1 MHGAHFS
8 SILGKTT
15 QAVIFH
21 RVIAHV
27 MKQPNQP
34 AAKTEPPK
42 SPSEIARE
50 AIRHLT
56 GKRLP
61 PTPENFAQAYNE
73 VAGIKPG
80 AAPAP
85 AAAETAVKRDDPKW
99 PDLLRSLV
107 RQWDL
112 HQSGLTPGRK
122 KEMLERVLINF
133 GNDAHVLHEKLGALT
148 QSWSRGGSGDKDE
161 TVAEKEATPAKSK
174 PKTTPP
180 EISET
185 APAAAATVATVETVA
200 TLVNVQASTPD
211 CQPLLQALHD
221 NLLLLAG
228 SCQEHWPDLSK
239 QAAQLAKAVDGR
251 SQLETAQFEA
261 WSALWRKLL
270 IHVEDDHELA
280 AGLKRLMGLLFLN
293 IGELVGDEAWLAGQL
308 TAMQNLMA
316 GELHAELLIEAER
329 GLRDLAYKQGVLK
342 GGLEEARSRLK
353 DLVSTFIDRVGE
365 MSQSADGY
373 HTRIGEYSEKIS
385 QARDI
390 TELGDV
396 VGGLSA
402 DIGSLRDAL
411 RSNRDELISART
423 QAEQAEKRVEELQA
437 ELTQV
442 SNLVREDQLTGALN
456 RRGMDEAF
464 ERELAR
470 TARLQAPL
478 SIGMLDLDHFKKL
491 NDSLGHQAGD
501 EALRHLTRVVHGLLR
516 PTDTLARYGGEEF
529 LILLPNTDLAEAEQV
544 LKRIQRELTRQFF
557 LHDNERVLITFSAG
571 VAELATGESQ
581 SALVARADAA
591 MYSAKKLGRNRVERG

>member
-1 MHGAHFS
+1 M
-8 SILGKTT
+8 KN
-15 QAVIFH
+15 VP
-21 RVIAHV
+21 V
-27 MKQPNQP
+27 KQP
-34 AAKTEPPK
+34 TEL
-42 SPSEIARE
+42 ARE
-50 AIRHLT
+50 AIRLLT
-56 GKRLP
+56 AKRLP
-61 PTPENFAQAYNE
+61 PTPDNFLSAYNE
-73 VAGIKPG
+73 VAGIG
-80 AAPAP
+80 ETVDAPATP
-85 AAAETAVKRDDPKW
+85 ATIKREDPKW

-112 HQSGLTPGRK
+112 HQSGLTPARK

-133 GNDAHVLHEKLGALT
+133 GNDAHALHEKLGALT
-148 QSWSRGGSGDKDE
+148 LSWSRGDKGEKGDQSDKE
-161 TVAEKEATPAKSK
+161 VAAPEPAPAKGKEKIAPAEAIETSPRVAAPSTVAASDSTPA
-174 PKTTPP
+174 PTTMAVT
-180 EISET
+180 ET
-185 APAAAATVATVETVA
+185 ID
-200 TLVNVQASTPD
+200 S
-211 CQPLLQALHD
+211 QPLLQTLQD
-221 NLLLLAG
+221 NLQLLSG
-228 SCQEHWPDLSK
+228 SCQAHWPELAK
-239 QAAQLAKAVDGR
+239 QADQLAKSLHGR
-251 SQLETAQFEA
+251 KQLETAQFEA
-261 WSALWRKLL
+261 WSSLWRNLL

-316 GELHAELLIEAER
+316 GELHAEVLLEAER
-329 GLRDLAYKQGVLK
+329 GLRELAYKQGVLK

-373 HTRIGEYSEKIS
+373 HARIGEYSEKIS

-396 VGGLSA
+396 VGGLTA
-402 DIGSLRDAL
+402 DISDLRDAL
-411 RSNRDELISART
+411 HSNHEELVAART
-423 QAEQAEKRVEELQA
+423 HAEQAEKRVEELQA
-437 ELTQV
+437 ELAQV

-470 TARLQAPL
+470 TTRLQAQL

-491 NDSLGHQAGD
+491 NDRLGHQAGD

-529 LILLPNTDLAEAEQV
+529 LILLPNTDLDEAEQV

-571 VAELATGESQ
+571 VATLAADETQ
-581 SALVARADAA
+581 AALVARADAA
-591 MYSAKKLGRNRVERG
+591 MYAAKNLGRNRVERG

>member
-1 MHGAHFS
+1 
-8 SILGKTT
+8 
-15 QAVIFH
+15 
-21 RVIAHV
+21 

-34 AAKTEPPK
+34 ASKSAAAKQPTEL
-42 SPSEIARE
+42 ARE
-50 AIRHLT
+50 AIRLLT

-61 PTPENFAQAYNE
+61 PTPDNFLQAYNE
-73 VAGIKPG
+73 VAGLP
-80 AAPAP
+80 PPETTP
-85 AAAETAVKRDDPKW
+85 AAAVEKRDEPKW

-112 HQSGLTPGRK
+112 HQKGLTPGRK

-133 GNDAHVLHEKLGALT
+133 GNDTHALHEKLGALT
-148 QSWSRGGSGDKDE
+148 QSWARGADEERPEKAAATSEAAPSGKPAAAE
-161 TVAEKEATPAKSK
+161 TRAEAVVEATTEAA
-174 PKTTPP
+174 T
-180 EISET
+180 ET
-185 APAAAATVATVETVA
+185 RAATSIETSAPAA
-200 TLVNVQASTPD
+200 D
-211 CQPLLQALHD
+211 CQPLLQALEI
-221 NLLLLAG
+221 NLRQIAGTCQPRWPELAARA
-228 SCQEHWPDLSK
+228 EHLATSLSGHT
-239 QAAQLAKAVDGR
+239 QLAPHQYE
-251 SQLETAQFEA
+251 S
-261 WSALWRKLL
+261 WSALWRELL
-270 IHVEDDHELA
+270 IRVEDDHELA

-293 IGELVGDEAWLAGQL
+293 IGELVGDEAWLSGQL
-308 TAMQNLMA
+308 GAMQNLMS
-316 GELHAELLIEAER
+316 GELHAEVLLEAER
-329 GLRDLAYKQGVLK
+329 GLRELAYKQGMLK

-373 HTRIGEYSEKIS
+373 HARIGEYSEKIS

-402 DIGSLRDAL
+402 DIGGLRDAL
-411 RSNRDELISART
+411 RGNHEELVAART
-423 QAEQAEKRVEELQA
+423 QAEQAEKRVQELQQ
-437 ELTQV
+437 ELSQV
-442 SNLVREDQLTGALN
+442 SSLVREDQLTGALN

-478 SIGMLDLDHFKKL
+478 AIGMLDLDHFKKL

-501 EALRHLTRVVHGLLR
+501 EALRHLTRVVHGMLR

-529 LILLPNTDLAEAEQV
+529 LILLPNTDLDEAEHV

-571 VAELATGESQ
+571 VAALRPDENQA
-581 SALVARADAA
+581 ALVARADAA
-591 MYSAKKLGRNRVERG
+591 MYAAKKLGRNRVERG

>member
-1 MHGAHFS
+1 MINAP
-8 SILGKTT
+8 
-15 QAVIFH
+15 V
-21 RVIAHV
+21 
-27 MKQPNQP
+27 KQP
-34 AAKTEPPK
+34 TEL
-42 SPSEIARE
+42 ARE
-50 AIRHLT
+50 AIRFLSA
-56 GKRLP
+56 KRLP
-61 PTPENFAQAYNE
+61 PTPENFLKAYNE
-73 VAGIKPG
+73 FAGISEAVEAPATP
-80 AAPAP
+80 AAPQ
-85 AAAETAVKRDDPKW
+85 RDAPKW
-99 PDLLRSLV
+99 PDLLRSLI

-112 HQSGLTPGRK
+112 HQSGLTPARK

-133 GNDAHVLHEKLGALT
+133 GNDAHALHEKLEALT
-148 QSWSRGGSGDKDE
+148 LSWSRGDKTE
-161 TVAEKEATPAKSK
+161 KAEKEESAPEPAPSKAKEKIAPTEAIESTLRVATPPTAA
-174 PKTTPP
+174 
-180 EISET
+180 ISDS
-185 APAAAATVATVETVA
+185 APTQTSAAAAD
-200 TLVNVQASTPD
+200 NNQS
-211 CQPLLQALHD
+211 QPLLLALQD
-221 NLLLLAG
+221 NLRLLSG
-228 SCQEHWPDLSK
+228 SCQAHWPDLAK
-239 QAAQLAKAVDGR
+239 QADQLAKSLTGR
-251 SQLETAQFEA
+251 TQLETAQFEA
-261 WSALWRKLL
+261 WSSLWRKLL

-316 GELHAELLIEAER
+316 GELHAEVLLEAER
-329 GLRDLAYKQGVLK
+329 GLRELAYKQGMLK

-373 HTRIGEYSEKIS
+373 HARIGEYSEKIS

-396 VGGLSA
+396 VGGLTA
-402 DIGSLRDAL
+402 DIGDLRDAL
-411 RSNRDELISART
+411 HSNHEELVAARSH
-423 QAEQAEKRVEELQA
+423 AEQAEKRVEELQA
-437 ELTQV
+437 ELAQV

-470 TARLQAPL
+470 TTRLQAQL

-491 NDSLGHQAGD
+491 NDRLGHQAGD

-529 LILLPNTDLAEAEQV
+529 LILLPDTDLDEAEHV

-571 VAELATGESQ
+571 VATLAADETQ
-581 SALVARADAA
+581 AALVARADSA
-591 MYSAKKLGRNRVERG
+591 MYSAKNLGRNRVERG

>member
-15 QAVIFH
+15 RAAIFL

-34 AAKTEPPK
+34 AAKTETPK

-50 AIRHLT
+50 AIRNLT

-73 VAGIKPG
+73 VAGVKPG
-80 AAPAP
+80 TVP
-85 AAAETAVKRDDPKW
+85 AAAATETAVKRDDPKW
-99 PDLLRSLV
+99 PDLLRALV

-112 HQSGLTPGRK
+112 HQNGLTPGRK

-148 QSWSRGGSGDKDE
+148 QSWARGDKGDKEE
-161 TVAEKEATPAKSK
+161 TVADKEAAPARSKPASPETSETTPASA
-174 PKTTPP
+174 T
-180 EISET
+180 S
-185 APAAAATVATVETVA
+185 AAALANAQPSA
-200 TLVNVQASTPD
+200 PD

-228 SCQEHWPDLSK
+228 SCQDHWPELSK
-239 QAAQLAKAVDGR
+239 QAVQLAQAVAGR
-251 SQLETAQFEA
+251 SQLEAVQFEA

-316 GELHAELLIEAER
+316 GELHAESLFQAER
-329 GLRDLAYKQGVLK
+329 DLRDLAYKQGMLK

-373 HTRIGEYSEKIS
+373 HARIGEYSEKIS
-385 QARDI
+385 QARDL

-557 LHDNERVLITFSAG
+557 MHDNERVLITFSAG
-571 VAELATGESQ
+571 VAELTAGESQ
-581 SALVARADAA
+581 TGLVARADAA